1 MIRDFPEETLR
12 YRLAA
17 IAVAARLAW
26 PAAEEE
32 RRNLALVLA
41 WMSSPSATRH

>member
-1 MIRDFPEETLR
+1 MVQDIPEEILR

-17 IAVAARLAW
+17 IAVAIRLACL
-26 PAAEEE
+26 ATEEE

-41 WMSSPSATRH
+41 WMASPSATRH